1 MKMKDFI
8 PQKFFGDNKPK
19 EHKGYISPFYQMQ
32 KEMDDLFSN
41 FYNQNFLAEF
51 KESFLPK
58 FDIMETDS
66 QYLVKAEIPG
76 IEEKDIKVS
85 LNNRILKI
93 EGKKE
98 HKKESKDVKYHR
110 MESHYGRF
118 ERSLELPDN
127 IDEDNINAKFK
138 NAILEVSV
146 NKKEKDSTV
155 TKQITINKE

>member
-1 MKMKDFI
+1 MQMKDFL
-8 PQKFFGDNKPK
+8 PQRFFGNNKSK
-19 EHKGYISPFYQMQ
+19 EYKGCISPFYQMQ

-41 FYNQNFLAEF
+41 FYNKDFLTEF
-51 KESFLPK
+51 KENFLPK
-58 FDIMETDS
+58 FDIMETDA
-66 QYLVKAEIPG
+66 QYLVKVEIPG

-98 HKKESKDVKYHR
+98 RKKESEDVKYHR
-110 MESHYGRF
+110 MESHYGSF

-138 NAILEVSV
+138 NGILEVSV
-146 NKKEKDSTV
+146 NKKEKDSNS